1 MPQLYPTLRRGASD
15 TILAMPAYV
24 AGPQNFTDLEVGVS
38 LYLFNAEA
46 PTIPAAGYPSIALT
60 RAYSPSATDAGTTF
74 YINWASAPTAAVDSV
89 VIQGSADGINWQTL
103 YTSNAGI
110 QQDNFTDLT
119 RAAFYRA
126 ILLAESTGGAL
137 TVIAQ
142 R

>member
-38 LYLFNAEA
+38 LYLFSAEA

-60 RAYSPSATDAGTTF
+60 RAYSPGTAAGTTF
-74 YINWASAPTAAVDSV
+74 QLNWATAPTATVDSIA
-89 VIQGSADGINWQTL
+89 IQGSNDGINWQTL

-110 QQDNFTDLT
+110 QQDNYSDDEHW
-119 RAAFYRA
+119 AFYRA